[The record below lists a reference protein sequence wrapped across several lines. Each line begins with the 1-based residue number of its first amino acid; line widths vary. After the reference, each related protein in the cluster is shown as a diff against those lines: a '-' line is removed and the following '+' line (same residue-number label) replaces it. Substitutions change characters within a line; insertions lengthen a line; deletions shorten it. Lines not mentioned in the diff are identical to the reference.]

1 MVGRRDDDDIALGN
15 DIYLASPARALIDN
29 SHDHPGRPNQRIVR
43 LSREELHDQ
52 IVRFVQTTRRDRV
65 ENLLAQVVARSPKAV
80 GTGIK
85 AFFDAALAKV
95 NTVDSPSRAMRAA
108 QRGEGYDPVR
118 VSLFRE
124 VAEGMAC
131 KSPVER
137 KDIVPAES
145 AVVPFFEAYFSNF
158 IEGTEFTVK
167 EAEAIIYDGA
177 DLGRPED
184 AHDILGTYEV
194 TTSPSMRTPLRDADD
209 LLESLRERHA
219 NLMRSRPSLL
229 PGRWKDRSNRAGA
242 TEFVLPELVPGTLR
256 AGWEE
261 GQRLDSPFHRAA
273 YLMFVVSEVHP
284 FLDGNGRSA
293 RLTMNNVLVAAG
305 DHRVIVPTV
314 LRLSYLSSLTRAT
327 NRGGPDALF
336 RVLDHA
342 QHWVSSGDWSTV
354 PSGLAYAQ
362 GTNALVDAH
371 EAERN
376 HLYLEIPRWDVIGGR
391 S

>member
-177 DLGRPED
+177 D
-184 AHDILGTYEV
+184 
-194 TTSPSMRTPLRDADD
+194 
-209 LLESLRERHA
+209 
-219 NLMRSRPSLL
+219 
-229 PGRWKDRSNRAGA
+229 
-242 TEFVLPELVPGTLR
+242 
-256 AGWEE
+256 
-261 GQRLDSPFHRAA
+261 
-273 YLMFVVSEVHP
+273 
-284 FLDGNGRSA
+284 
-293 RLTMNNVLVAAG
+293 
-305 DHRVIVPTV
+305 
-314 LRLSYLSSLTRAT
+314 
-327 NRGGPDALF
+327 
-336 RVLDHA
+336 
-342 QHWVSSGDWSTV
+342 SSGDQRTLTTSWEPTRS
-354 PSGLAYAQ
+354 P
-362 GTNALVDAH
+362 
-371 EAERN
+371 
-376 HLYLEIPRWDVIGGR
+376 PRR
-391 S
+391 A